1 MFVTIMYR
9 IQYCYTCTVQ
19 IEMQQDQRAK
29 LRVVLTTLLSN
40 IDVDTLEYFESM
52 IMDSSANS
60 IDFDRDVLKEMLAP
74 FIESYGIAEDLEGAM
89 KICDSL
95 YTEFISM
102 GVIDA
107 SNDNQYSS
115 DNDVKLLDKSV
126 TLSDLTN
133 ILSESEKSA
142 VENMWG
148 FESIRK
154 KRNEIMEV
162 NEAGSAKYERKAA
175 NEQKKWL
182 KDLDSK
188 LNTEDDEGA
197 DSDEE
202 NNQISAMTLPDLS
215 GNNREKDIH
224 VNNVTITYGGRILLD
239 NADLRLVFGR
249 RYGLIG
255 RNGIGK
261 TTLLKHMANF
271 DIEGFPRYLH

>member
-1 MFVTIMYR
+1 
-9 IQYCYTCTVQ
+9 
-19 IEMQQDQRAK
+19 MQQDQRSK

-74 FIESYGIAEDLEGAM
+74 FIESYGIAEDLEGAI

>member
-1 MFVTIMYR
+1 MIDNAVLYKLTLH
-9 IQYCYTCTVQ
+9 

-60 IDFDRDVLKEMLAP
+60 IDFDRNVLKEMLAP
-74 FIESYGIAEDLEGAM
+74 FIESYGIAEDLEGAI

-102 GVIDA
+102 GVINA

>member
-1 MFVTIMYR
+1 MIDNAVLYKLTLH
-9 IQYCYTCTVQ
+9 

-60 IDFDRDVLKEMLAP
+60 IDFDRNVLKEMLAP
-74 FIESYGIAEDLEGAM
+74 FIESYGIAEDLEGAI

>member
-1 MFVTIMYR
+1 
-9 IQYCYTCTVQ
+9 
-19 IEMQQDQRAK
+19 MQQDKRAK

-40 IDVDTLEYFESM
+40 IDIDTLEYFESM
-52 IMDSSANS
+52 IMDSSANN
-60 IDFDRDVLKEMLAP
+60 IDFDKDVLKEMLAP
-74 FIESYGIAEDLEGAM
+74 FIESYGIAEDLEGAI

-107 SNDNQYSS
+107 SDDSQFSS
-115 DNDVKLLDKSV
+115 DNNDVKLLDKSV

-182 KDLDSK
+182 KDLESK
-188 LNTEDDEGA
+188 LNTEDDEDA
-197 DSDEE
+197 DSDDE

-271 DIEGFPRYLH
+271 DIEGFPRYLHIFTKRSHCTG

>member
-1 MFVTIMYR
+1 MIDIAVLYKLTLH
-9 IQYCYTCTVQ
+9 

-60 IDFDRDVLKEMLAP
+60 IDFDRNVLKEMLAP

>member
-1 MFVTIMYR
+1 MSKQ
-9 IQYCYTCTVQ
+9 IQLQ
-19 IEMQQDQRAK
+19 ENRSK
-29 LRVVLTTLLSN
+29 LRVVLTNLLSN
-40 IDVDTLEYFESM
+40 IDVDTLDYFESM
-52 IMDSSANS
+52 ILDSSANN
-60 IDFDRDVLKEMLAP
+60 IEFDREVLKEMLAP
-74 FIESYGIAEDLEGAM
+74 FIESYGIADDLEGAM

-95 YTEFISM
+95 YTEFVNM

-107 SNDNQYSS
+107 SDGNSNQHAS
-115 DNDVKLLDKSV
+115 DNGVKLLDKSV

-188 LNTEDDEGA
+188 FHAEGGDGDDG
-197 DSDEE
+197 DSDDE

-215 GNNREKDIH
+215 GNNREKDIQ

-271 DIEGFPRYLH
+271 DIEGFPR

>member
-1 MFVTIMYR
+1 MIDNAVLYKLTLH
-9 IQYCYTCTVQ
+9 

-60 IDFDRDVLKEMLAP
+60 IDFDRNVLKEMLAP
-74 FIESYGIAEDLEGAM
+74 FIESYGIAEDLEGAI

-107 SNDNQYSS
+107 SIDNQYSS